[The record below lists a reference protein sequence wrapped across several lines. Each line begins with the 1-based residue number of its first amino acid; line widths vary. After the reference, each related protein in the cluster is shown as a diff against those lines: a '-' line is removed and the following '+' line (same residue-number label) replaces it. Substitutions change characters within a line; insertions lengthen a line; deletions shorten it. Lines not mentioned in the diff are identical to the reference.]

1 MSLLRGWL
9 AVSSGKLHADW
20 LEVFEV
26 NTRKTSCRTESNR
39 DGNTTAAQAKS
50 GRPDLKVQRFA
61 FLRECVS
68 KFQFHNWTITWLKLA
83 NVIITEQSGHRELL
97 TNAQEA
103 ALLISRSL
111 FFSCYDFCLHC
122 LSVFADSAD
131 ARFMCLIYTPDRC
144 TVHWKG
150 SFFFGGGCIYSVS
163 VREVKQEQSC
173 CHKAH
178 CHHWPAESKAFL
190 RLGYSVSSYASALG

>member
-1 MSLLRGWL
+1 MEVCSAASTTRWGCTLMSLLRGWL

-111 FFSCYDFCLHC
+111 FCFFVLWLLSSLPQCLC
-122 LSVFADSAD
+122 WQ
-131 ARFMCLIYTPDRC
+131 RWCKIYVSDLHSRQM
-144 TVHWKG
+144 HRALKRKL
-150 SFFFGGGCIYSVS
+150 FFGGGV
-163 VREVKQEQSC
+163 
-173 CHKAH
+173 
-178 CHHWPAESKAFL
+178 
-190 RLGYSVSSYASALG
+190 ASTVWA